1 MLCTNE
7 RLETEKS
14 SRVVAKVSV
23 LVAESE
29 SVEVDEIEADAF
41 YFLRWE
47 LVLLYSRTSICILRL
62 RS

>member
-1 MLCTNE
+1 MF
-7 RLETEKS
+7 
-14 SRVVAKVSV
+14 

-47 LVLLYSRTSICILRL
+47 LVLLYSRTSIFILRL